1 MVDIFLKLL
10 LFFVEF
16 ILCLFNFVKFVV
28 LCLFLWLFFFDR
40 FVIFVG
46 IFILVIIICNILIL
60 KIDGVMKYLII
71 MDVVMIE
78 NSFLR
83 SGYLLLEIV

>member
-1 MVDIFLKLL
+1 M
-10 LFFVEF
+10 FV
-16 ILCLFNFVKFVV
+16 FVV
-28 LCLFLWLFFFDR
+28 FFFDR